1 MNTKT
6 KTIINLWNLLHQ
18 SLLEAE
24 GRIAGDGDS
33 GIASGND
40 YSIKLGNG
48 TKVLGYDYE
57 GDDDNIEMCSYNH
70 LKNQYFYLSFYHPYC
85 W

>member
-18 SLLEAE
+18 SLFDAE

-33 GIASGND
+33 GIVSGND

-57 GDDDNIEMCSYNH
+57 GDDNMNMYSYNH
-70 LKNQYFYLSFYHPYC
+70 LKNQYLSFYHPYC

>member
-18 SLLEAE
+18 SLLDAE

-48 TKVLGYDYE
+48 TKVLG
-57 GDDDNIEMCSYNH
+57 
-70 LKNQYFYLSFYHPYC
+70 
-85 W
+85 

>member
-18 SLLEAE
+18 SLLDAVR
-24 GRIAGDGDS
+24 RIVGGGDS
-33 GIASGND
+33 GTALGK
-40 YSIKLGNG
+40 YYFVKLGNS

-57 GDDDNIEMCSYNH
+57 GDDDNIEMYSLSY
-70 LKNQYFYLSFYHPYC
+70 LKNQYFQFYHPYC

>member
-18 SLLEAE
+18 SLLDAE

-40 YSIKLGNG
+40 YSIRLGNG
-48 TKVLGYDYE
+48 TKVF
-57 GDDDNIEMCSYNH
+57 
-70 LKNQYFYLSFYHPYC
+70 KNLVYKVFDI
-85 W
+85 